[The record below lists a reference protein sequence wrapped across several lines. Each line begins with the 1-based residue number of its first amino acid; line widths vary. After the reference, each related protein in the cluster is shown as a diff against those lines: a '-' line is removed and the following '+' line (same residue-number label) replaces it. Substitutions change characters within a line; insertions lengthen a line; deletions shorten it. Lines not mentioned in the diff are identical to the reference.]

1 MTMQLGEAIR
11 TSYEETKAHPLRS
24 LFTLVGVILGTLALV
39 VVMSVLDGVQ
49 RSVLKGIND
58 LGLDGVVVASQREP
72 VDPVEKA
79 KAHLSRGLRVEDVRA
94 FDDSE
99 TISEMAPVG
108 ETRAVITAGTV
119 TRRIN
124 VYGVTPE
131 FADIRNRTVV
141 AGRFVSQRDVD
152 TSAPVVVIGFK
163 LQQRLFGGEEALGQK
178 INLGG
183 RRLTV
188 IGVGKKFETEF
199 VNDDDFDKEMGGV
212 YIPWSVYRDMFGRAN
227 AISYM
232 LAKAVTPQK
241 SVEAEYEAA
250 GRFRQAHN
258 GIRDTHI
265 NNVGKDILKERGQI
279 EIILR
284 NWRIVFFAIAG
295 VSLLIGGVGIFSVLK
310 ISISERLFEIG
321 LRKSMG
327 ATDKE
332 IFVQFLV
339 ESVTLSVAGATVGLA
354 LGMLVVKLIAGFF
367 PAGLP
372 VSSFGIL
379 ISTGF
384 AVGVGLFAGLYPS
397 LSAARLEP
405 IEALRA

>member
-1 MTMQLGEAIR
+1 MQLGEAIR

-39 VVMSVLDGVQ
+39 VVMSVLDGINN
-49 RSVLKGIND
+49 SVMKGIND

-72 VDPVEKA
+72 VDPVEKS
-79 KAHLSRGLRVEDVRA
+79 KAHLSRGLRVEDLDA
-94 FDDSE
+94 FEESDNIAAMS
-99 TISEMAPVG
+99 PVG
-108 ETRAVITAGTV
+108 ENRAVVTGGSV
-119 TRRIN
+119 TRRID
-124 VYGVTPE
+124 VYGITPE
-131 FADIRNRTVV
+131 YAEIRNRRVS
-141 AGRFVSQRDVD
+141 AGRFISERDVEA
-152 TSAPVVVIGFK
+152 SSPVAVLGYNLK
-163 LQQRLFGGEEALGQK
+163 NRLFGGEEALGQQ

-188 IGVGKKFETEF
+188 IGVGQKFDTTF
-199 VNDDDFDKEMGGV
+199 VDDDDMFKEMGGV
-212 YIPWSVYRDMFGRAN
+212 YIPWTVYRDMFGRAN

-232 LAKAVTPQK
+232 LAKSVTPEK
-241 SVEAEYEAA
+241 SVEAEYEAI

-258 GIRDTHI
+258 GIRDTRV
-265 NNVGKDILKERGQI
+265 NNIGKEILRERGQI

-339 ESVTLSVAGATVGLA
+339 ESVTLSVAGAA
-354 LGMLVVKLIAGFF
+354 LGLGLGMGVVKLISGFF

-384 AVGVGLFAGLYPS
+384 AIGVGLFAGLYPS

>member
-1 MTMQLGEAIR
+1 MQLGEAIR
-11 TSYEETKAHPLRS
+11 TSYEETRAHPLRS

-39 VVMSVLDGVQ
+39 VVMSVLDGINN
-49 RSVLKGIND
+49 SVMKGIND

-79 KAHLSRGLRVEDVRA
+79 KAHLSRGMRVEDVAA

-99 TISEMAPVG
+99 NFSAMAPVG
-108 ETRAVITAGTV
+108 ETRAVVTSGSV
-119 TRRIN
+119 TRRID
-124 VYGVTPE
+124 VYGITPE
-131 FADIRNRTVV
+131 FAEIRNRTVV
-141 AGRFVSQRDVD
+141 AGRFISERDVD
-152 TSAPVVVIGFK
+152 TSAPVVVVGFK
-163 LQQRLFGGEEALGQK
+163 LKQRLFGGEEAVGEQ

-188 IGVGKKFETEF
+188 IGVGKKFENEF
-199 VNDDDFDKEMGGV
+199 VNDDDFEKEMGGV
-212 YIPWSVYRDMFGRAN
+212 YIPWTVYRDMFGRAN

-232 LAKAVTPQK
+232 LGKSVTPEK
-241 SVEAEYEAA
+241 SVEAEYEATA
-250 GRFRQAHN
+250 RFRQAHN
-258 GIRDTHI
+258 GIGDTRI
-265 NNVGKDILKERGQI
+265 NNVGKEILKERGQI
-279 EIILR
+279 EVILR

-339 ESVTLSVAGATVGLA
+339 ESISLSVAGAGLGLG

-372 VSSFGIL
+372 VSGFGIM

-384 AVGVGLFAGLYPS
+384 AIGVGLFAGLYPS